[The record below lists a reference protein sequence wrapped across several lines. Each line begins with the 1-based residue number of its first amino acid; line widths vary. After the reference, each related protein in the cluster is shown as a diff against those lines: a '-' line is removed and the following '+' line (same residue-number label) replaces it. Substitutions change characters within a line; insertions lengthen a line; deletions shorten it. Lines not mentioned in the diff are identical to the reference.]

1 MSRSR
6 RQPPMSGTTDFTSM
20 TSNAPAAIKKTRK
33 YPSFSAV
40 AAQVVSARVYL
51 GIHFRFAD
59 KAARTQGF
67 QVAEYVHDHYLL
79 PIAK

>member
-1 MSRSR
+1 
-6 RQPPMSGTTDFTSM
+6 
-20 TSNAPAAIKKTRK
+20 
-33 YPSFSAV
+33 V